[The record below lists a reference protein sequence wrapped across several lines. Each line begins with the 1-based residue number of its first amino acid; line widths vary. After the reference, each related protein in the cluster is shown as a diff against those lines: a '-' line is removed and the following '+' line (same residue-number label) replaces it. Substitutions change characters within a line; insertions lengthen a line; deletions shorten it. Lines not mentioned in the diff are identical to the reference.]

1 MKEKKR
7 DWAISAG
14 FLGVLLTAYVINY
27 RFGFLEI
34 LDFHIEKVKKL
45 LEPHVDPVFWLNVQ
59 LIQLQYYA
67 KGDKVSLT
75 IQIPQSN
82 GEYEEKT
89 VEVTLGAK

>member
-1 MKEKKR
+1 MGSEMCIR
-7 DWAISAG
+7 D
-14 FLGVLLTAYVINY
+14 
-27 RFGFLEI
+27 RF
-34 LDFHIEKVKKL
+34 
-45 LEPHVDPVFWLNVQ
+45 
-59 LIQLQYYA
+59 QYYA

>member
-1 MKEKKR
+1 ML
-7 DWAISAG
+7 DTVVPSIA
-14 FLGVLLTAYVINY
+14 VITLP
-27 RFGFLEI
+27 F
-34 LDFHIEKVKKL
+34 
-45 LEPHVDPVFWLNVQ
+45 
-59 LIQLQYYA
+59 A